1 MNCEVKKSKRMV
13 RRVGMKSK
21 NGRMKRIEIERK
33 ILLCRPW
40 QRRSRQG
47 SLVEQS
53 LQADS
58 AIVTVMCCSLRSL
71 NAQTAP
77 ITRYRLSICSTYA
90 LRASGYTRNDARAIH
105 GAGLCLVR
113 PIREM
118 EYENRDMFLIA

>member
-1 MNCEVKKSKRMV
+1 
-13 RRVGMKSK
+13 MKSK

-40 QRRSRQG
+40 QRRSRNG

-58 AIVTVMCCSLRSL
+58 AIVTVMCCSLCSL

-77 ITRYRLSICSTYA
+77 ITRYRLSICYA
-90 LRASGYTRNDARAIH
+90 CKKCTVNEQIHKNRNVNKGSAFNANLKTDLAFLWDAVAFFIF
-105 GAGLCLVR
+105 CLVDR
-113 PIREM
+113 RFAPR
-118 EYENRDMFLIA
+118 AA